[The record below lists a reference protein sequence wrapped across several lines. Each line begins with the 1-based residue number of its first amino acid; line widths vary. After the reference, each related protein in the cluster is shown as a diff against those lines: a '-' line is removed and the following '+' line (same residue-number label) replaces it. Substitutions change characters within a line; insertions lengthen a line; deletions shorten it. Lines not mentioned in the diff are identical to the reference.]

1 MKYPTPCAHIYPHHM
16 QLFGDIRTHKVGV
29 LRVTR
34 FGLAKMSESA
44 QKVTS
49 FPEDHV
55 TRIRDRVLHEERRWR
70 RRVRAHHLS
79 ECNILGQSTRI
90 GTRAFMVVRR
100 LMMDLVMGTIM
111 LDHKFLVCSSTNY
124 ARAWAKSSARA

>member
-1 MKYPTPCAHIYPHHM
+1 M
-16 QLFGDIRTHKVGV
+16 
-29 LRVTR
+29 VTR

-49 FPEDHV
+49 FPEDDL
-55 TRIRDRVLHEERRWR
+55 TRIRDRVRHEERRRW
-70 RRVRAHHLS
+70 RRVRVHHLS

-100 LMMDLVMGTIM
+100 LMMDPRDLV
-111 LDHKFLVCSSTNY
+111 
-124 ARAWAKSSARA
+124 AKRIVFEEG

>member
-1 MKYPTPCAHIYPHHM
+1 M

-34 FGLAKMSESA
+34 FGLGKMSESA